1 MFLSQFHYR
10 QFNSDSVLIGSG
22 WFNVLS
28 RVHSATAQ
36 QLREMQDE
44 QANPKNAVVSYCAT
58 SLWACLE
65 PSVFN
70 YLCMF
75 LQHMQCCTS

>member
-1 MFLSQFHYR
+1 
-10 QFNSDSVLIGSG
+10 LIASG

-58 SLWACLE
+58 SPWAHPEL
-65 PSVFN
+65 SAFN
-70 YLCMF
+70 YFMCVF
-75 LQHMQCCTS
+75 PARGSAVVHEQYKKTAQSW